1 MLLIDI
7 CAKLLEILKSQDGE
21 FFQCH
26 RRSDR
31 RLSLY
36 EYSTE
41 HGMAEHD
48 EDDDE
53 KHFLRSFWMARMQR
67 LGRLI
72 ARVGMLLPDGEEWSA
87 HRGLLQG
94 VQVLF
99 TSEMFG
105 WQR

>member
-7 CAKLLEILKSQDGE
+7 CAKILESLKSQDGE
-21 FFQCH
+21 LSLRQ
-26 RRSDR
+26 RQSDR

-36 EYSTE
+36 ESSTE
-41 HGMAEHD
+41 HGMSEHD
-48 EDDDE
+48 DAEDE
-53 KHFLRSFWMARMQR
+53 ENVLRNFWMARMQR

-72 ARVGMLLPDGEEWSA
+72 ARVGMLLDGEEWSA

-99 TSEMFG
+99 TSVMFG
-105 WQR
+105 W